1 MLCLK
6 RKSSSNFAAMKQKM
20 HIICLRSVR
29 YSDSKSILS
38 AYSLEAGRVSLLVGS
53 GKGRE
58 AMRRRALTQPLGVL
72 ECVADVVP
80 GRDIHRV
87 AEMRP
92 LHPLSALR
100 ANPVKCGVA
109 MFLAEVLGVILGESQ
124 ADEPMWRF
132 VSAAV
137 VRLDALEP
145 DKVANFHVYFLYR
158 LGMVAGIAPDSATF
172 APGKV
177 FDLSDGRFRTAAP
190 LHRDFLYS
198 DEAEVA
204 ATLSRMTFDNM
215 HLFRFTRAQRNRV
228 TDLILRYFTIHYA
241 RLDSIKS
248 LEVLRSL

>member
-53 GKGRE
+53 GNGRE

-109 MFLAEVLGVILGESQ
+109 MLDRKS
-124 ADEPMWRF
+124 
-132 VSAAV
+132 V
-137 VRLDALEP
+137 V
-145 DKVANFHVYFLYR
+145 
-158 LGMVAGIAPDSATF
+158 
-172 APGKV
+172 
-177 FDLSDGRFRTAAP
+177 
-190 LHRDFLYS
+190 
-198 DEAEVA
+198 
-204 ATLSRMTFDNM
+204 
-215 HLFRFTRAQRNRV
+215 
-228 TDLILRYFTIHYA
+228 
-241 RLDSIKS
+241 
-248 LEVLRSL
+248 

>member
-1 MLCLK
+1 
-6 RKSSSNFAAMKQKM
+6 
-20 HIICLRSVR
+20 
-29 YSDSKSILS
+29 
-38 AYSLEAGRVSLLVGS
+38 
-53 GKGRE
+53 
-58 AMRRRALTQPLGVL
+58 
-72 ECVADVVP
+72 
-80 GRDIHRV
+80 
-87 AEMRP
+87 
-92 LHPLSALR
+92 
-100 ANPVKCGVA
+100 

-145 DKVANFHVYFLYR
+145 DKVANFHVCFLYR